1 MVLEA
6 IAQKVLGKY
15 FSAFLKNFRKED
27 LTLKVLSGEAAIENI
42 GILIFWNLI
51 SELNTDVLQDILNGA
66 APHLGVKKALVSKIS
81 LKVGTHFPN

>member
-42 GILIFWNLI
+42 GILIF
-51 SELNTDVLQDILNGA
+51 
-66 APHLGVKKALVSKIS
+66 
-81 LKVGTHFPN
+81 